1 MALLAALSE
10 LNFFGMQLVNMEG
23 VSELLMRFCLN
34 MIVTGTIIGWLYYSK
49 SKRRDYV
56 FTFIL
61 ISVTVFLLVFLLGSQ
76 KLQIGLAL
84 GLFAIF
90 GIIRYRTETV
100 PIREMTYLFMI
111 IGISVINSLAG
122 NVSAIEL
129 LITNALFILFAW
141 IMESSRFIKHVS
153 CKVITYEKISLIKP
167 EKEQELIAD
176 IKERTG
182 LNVTRVEIGNIDFLK
197 DSAFIKVYYQSNLD
211 EVNSMDQVRITRKR
225 QFEE

>member
-1 MALLAALSE
+1 MALLTTLSE
-10 LNFFGMQLVNMEG
+10 LKFFGMDLINVDG

-34 MIVTGTIIGWLYYSK
+34 MIVTGIIIGWLYYGK

-56 FTFIL
+56 FTFTL

-100 PIREMTYLFMI
+100 PIREMTYLFLI

-122 NVSAIEL
+122 NVSAAEL
-129 LITNALFILFAW
+129 LITNSLFILFTW
-141 IMESSRFIKHVS
+141 VMESSRFVKHIS
-153 CKVITYEKISLIKP
+153 CKIITYEKIGLIKP
-167 EKEQELIAD
+167 EREQELIAD

-182 LNVTRVEIGNIDFLK
+182 LNVTKVEIGNINFLK
-197 DSAFIKVYYQSNLD
+197 DIAFIKVFYESG
-211 EVNSMDQVRITRKR
+211 MDQVNTMDQVTITQKR
-225 QFEE
+225 QFE

>member
-1 MALLAALSE
+1 MTLSE
-10 LNFFGMQLVNMEG
+10 LKFFGMDLINVDG
-23 VSELLMRFCLN
+23 ISELLMRFCLN

-56 FTFIL
+56 FTFVL

-129 LITNALFILFAW
+129 LVTNSLFILFAW
-141 IMESSRFIKHVS
+141 IMESSRLIKHVS
-153 CKVITYEKISLIKP
+153 CKVIVYEKIGLIKP
-167 EKEQELIAD
+167 EKEPELIAD

-182 LNVTRVEIGNIDFLK
+182 LNVTKVEIGNINFLK
-197 DSAFIKVYYQSNLD
+197 DIAYIKVYYQAKD
-211 EVNSMDQVRITRKR
+211 EVNTMDQVLVSKKR

>member
-1 MALLAALSE
+1 MALLTYLSE
-10 LNFFGMQLVNMEG
+10 LKFFGMNLINVEG
-23 VSELLMRFCLN
+23 VSELIMRFCLN
-34 MIVTGTIIGWLYYSK
+34 MIVTGAIIGWLYYGK

-56 FTFIL
+56 FTFVL

-129 LITNALFILFAW
+129 FVTNSLFILFAW
-141 IMESSRFIKHVS
+141 IMESSRLIKHVS
-153 CKVITYEKISLIKP
+153 CKIITYEKIALIKP

-182 LNVTRVEIGNIDFLK
+182 LNVTKVEIGNINFLK
-197 DSAFIKVYYQSNLD
+197 DIAFIKVYYQSNRD
-211 EVNSMDQVRITRKR
+211 EVNTMDEVRITNKR

>member
-1 MALLAALSE
+1 MALLTHLSE
-10 LNFFGMQLVNMEG
+10 LDFLGMQLVNVEG
-23 VSELLMRFCLN
+23 TSELLMRFCLN

-100 PIREMTYLFMI
+100 PIREMTYLFLI

-122 NVSAIEL
+122 NVSVAEL
-129 LITNALFILFAW
+129 LITNSLFILFTW
-141 IMESSRFIKHVS
+141 LMESKRFVKHVS
-153 CKVITYEKISLIKP
+153 CKIITYEKIGLIKP
-167 EKEQELIAD
+167 EKEPELIAD
-176 IKERTG
+176 IRERTG
-182 LNVTRVEIGNIDFLK
+182 LNVTRVEIGNINFLK
-197 DSAFIKVYYQSNLD
+197 DTAFIKVYYQTEKD
-211 EVNSMDQVRITRKR
+211 EVNTMDQVKITEKR

>member
-1 MALLAALSE
+1 MALLTHLSE
-10 LNFFGMQLVNMEG
+10 LDLLGMQLINVEG
-23 VSELLMRFCLN
+23 LSELLMRFCLN

-100 PIREMTYLFMI
+100 PIREMTYLFLI

-122 NVSAIEL
+122 NVSAAEL
-129 LITNALFILFAW
+129 LTTNSLFILFAW
-141 IMESSRFIKHVS
+141 IMESSRFVKHVS
-153 CKVITYEKISLIKP
+153 CKIITYEKISLIKP
-167 EKEQELIAD
+167 EKEPELIAD

-182 LNVTRVEIGNIDFLK
+182 LNVTRVEIGNINFLK
-197 DSAFIKVYYQSNLD
+197 DTAFIKVYYQTEKD
-211 EVNSMDQVRITRKR
+211 EVNTMDQVRITEKR

>member
-1 MALLAALSE
+1 MALLTHLSE
-10 LNFFGMQLVNMEG
+10 LELFGMQLINIEG
-23 VSELLMRFCLN
+23 LSELLMRFCLN
-34 MIVTGTIIGWLYYSK
+34 MVVTGTIIGWLYYSK

-56 FTFIL
+56 FTFVL

-100 PIREMTYLFMI
+100 PIREMTYLFLI

-122 NVSAIEL
+122 NVSAAEL
-129 LITNALFILFAW
+129 FITNSLFILFAW
-141 IMESSRFIKHVS
+141 VMESSRFVKHVS
-153 CKVITYEKISLIKP
+153 CKIITYEKIGLIKP

-176 IKERTG
+176 IRERTG
-182 LNVTRVEIGNIDFLK
+182 LNVTRVEVGNIDFLK
-197 DSAFIKVYYQSNLD
+197 DIAFIKVYYQTEKD
-211 EVNSMDQVRITRKR
+211 EVNTMDQVKITSKR
-225 QFEE
+225 QFET